1 MAAGGDGPYAGQPR
15 RAEGARRDGARG
27 PLGGGRPRG
36 ARHQPGQGPDPGRGR
51 PRRRHQARP
60 AALLRDHRSRP
71 CCRTWPAA
79 GSTCSASRTASGKM
93 GFWQKDVPGHAPK
106 WVSRWTY
113 TGHEGKKDYV
123 VVDKVATLAW
133 LAQEA
138 ALELHPWT
146 SRTISPH
153 EPTFALIDVDPGD
166 NTTWEEVLTL
176 TRLYRTALRA
186 PGRHRPAQDH
196 RQARAPGMGAGAPRL
211 PLRRDAR
218 LGGAAV
224 ADDRAAGAGHGQ
236 LGVGQA
242 RSEGSGSPGL
252 HPERGEQDAGGAVL
266 GASVQRGAGVG
277 AHHAGRSWTTRPS
290 APDRWTIQTLGARV
304 KKVGDLFAPATEL
317 AQELPPL

>member
-1 MAAGGDGPYAGQPR
+1 
-15 RAEGARRDGARG
+15 
-27 PLGGGRPRG
+27 
-36 ARHQPGQGPDPGRGR
+36 
-51 PRRRHQARP
+51 
-60 AALLRDHRSRP
+60 
-71 CCRTWPAA
+71 
-79 GSTCSASRTASGKM
+79 M

-106 WVSRWTY
+106 WVSRWSY

-176 TRLYRTALRA
+176 TRLYRTALE
-186 PGRHRPAQDH
+186 H
-196 RQARAPGMGAGAPRL
+196 
-211 PLRRDAR
+211 
-218 LGGAAV
+218 
-224 ADDRAAGAGHGQ
+224 
-236 LGVGQA
+236 LGVIGLPKTTGKRGLQVWVPVRRGYRFDETRDWVEQLSLMIGRLVPDLVSWEWA
-242 RSEGSGSPGL
+242 KRDREGSGSPGL

-266 GASVQRGAGVG
+266 GAAVQPGRRCRLRS
-277 AHHAGRSWTTRPS
+277 AGRSWTTPPS
-290 APDRWTIQTLGARV
+290 APTAGPFRPLARASRRWGTCSHL
-304 KKVGDLFAPATEL
+304 PTEL